1 MAAIVLF
8 CAALLVCV
16 VLKVNS
22 LDALAAGLVIFTQYG
37 KMQGFSVVHK

>member
-16 VLKVNS
+16 VLKVAEDS
-22 LDALAAGLVIFTQYG
+22 IHYG
-37 KMQGFSVVHK
+37 DSKNNQ